1 MRLRN
6 FSTLEK
12 ETFPYF
18 GIFSAVGKLFHCWET
33 FSCSGDL
40 SVLYSMK
47 NFSPV
52 EKLFY
57 HAIGLKILEG
67 FHSHPIFVAALSPL
81 FLKAEI
87 KYISKV
93 TDAFY
98 LFLWPLKLRF
108 FQSSLIHWLY
118 VIIMSRM
125 HFRKNLHFLVAWMSN
140 SLELLAQN
148 RHNIWSLS
156 DQTGQWQIFTL
167 LAAFLKAVIYIK
179 QC

>member
-12 ETFPYF
+12 ETFPCL

-57 HAIGLKILEG
+57 HAIGLKMLEG

-81 FLKAEI
+81 FLKAEV
-87 KYISKV
+87 KCISKV
-93 TDAFY
+93 TDVFVTIKVKI
-98 LFLWPLKLRF
+98 FPVVINPLTLC
-108 FQSSLIHWLY
+108 Y
-118 VIIMSRM
+118 YTMSRM

-148 RHNIWSLS
+148 RHNVWSLS

-167 LAAFLKAVIYIK
+167 LAAFLKAAIYIK